1 MQSRKK
7 VTNYDLFYG
16 LGPSLTDEQR
26 HLLDAMFDP
35 SIKVVVINSPAGT
48 GKTTLVVGA
57 AKLLAASLIYI
68 FPNVCEKELGYL
80 PGPLWDK
87 YYQYLAPL
95 FDALEEIGEDPAKVV
110 FNEDADKDPIIRSKQ
125 MQNLKNGSIWVQ
137 PSPHVFLRGR
147 NLKGNKVICIDEAQN
162 YSKKEIKKII
172 TRVHDDVHKVVLAGH
187 MGQCD
192 LDPGVRSGF
201 PDYID
206 FYRKVPY
213 ARVIDLTKCFRG
225 VIASDADRV

>member
-1 MQSRKK
+1 MGRKK
-7 VTNYDLFYG
+7 TAPAETLFFG
-16 LGPSLTDEQR
+16 LGPTLTDEQQQ
-26 HLLDAMFDP
+26 LVNAMFDP
-35 SIKVVVINSPAGT
+35 EIKVIVLNSPAGT

-57 AKLLAASLIYI
+57 TKLLAADLIYV
-68 FPNVCEKELGYL
+68 FPNICESAFGYL
-80 PGPLWDK
+80 PGPLWEK
-87 YYQYLAPL
+87 YYQYLGPL
-95 FDALEEIGEDPAKVV
+95 FDALEEIDEDPDRVV
-110 FNEDADKDPIIRSKQ
+110 FNEDADKDPALRARQ
-125 MQNLKNGSIWVQ
+125 GQNLERGNIWVF
-137 PSPHVFLRGR
+137 PKPHTFLRGR
-147 NLKGNKVICIDEAQN
+147 NLKGNKVICVDEAQN
-162 YSKKEIKKII
+162 FSKKELKKIL
-172 TRVHDDVHKVVLAGH
+172 TRIHDGVHKVILAGH